1 MTGAIWNG
9 RDGLERRGGEG
20 IEGKQ
25 ATLKKNIV
33 GKQVKLWKNKL
44 EREQSLKAGA
54 ESKVEIKVTKENREN
69 IEGCLPEIRSCVP
82 RRNPDKVI

>member
-20 IEGKQ
+20 IEGKR

-44 EREQSLKAGA
+44 EREQSLKRQELKAKLRSKLQTKTEKILKVVSLRLGVVCQEGA
-54 ESKVEIKVTKENREN
+54 
-69 IEGCLPEIRSCVP
+69 
-82 RRNPDKVI
+82 

>member
-20 IEGKQ
+20 KEGKQ

-54 ESKVEIKVTKENREN
+54 ESKVEIKVTNENREN
-69 IEGCLPEIRSCVP
+69 IEGCLPAIRGCVP
-82 RRNPDKVI
+82 RRNLIR

>member
-1 MTGAIWNG
+1 MTSAIWNG

-20 IEGKQ
+20 KEGKQ

-54 ESKVEIKVTKENREN
+54 ESKVEIKVTKENTEN
-69 IEGCLPEIRSCVP
+69 IEGCLPEIRSCMP
-82 RRNPDKVI
+82 RSNQIR

>member
-1 MTGAIWNG
+1 MTGAIWIG

-20 IEGKQ
+20 KEGKQ

-44 EREQSLKAGA
+44 EREQSLKTGA
-54 ESKVEIKVTKENREN
+54 ESKVEIKVTNENREN
-69 IEGCLPEIRSCVP
+69 IEGCLPAIRSCVP
-82 RRNPDKVI
+82 KEPEKVI

>member
-82 RRNPDKVI
+82 DQVN